1 MSIITGIRNSNS
13 LDLHDIASIHVT
25 CWQEVYAFMPSD
37 VLAAR
42 GHQYR
47 IEQWRKWFSDRPT
60 DQALFSLLSAE
71 KVVGFAVAKRNNDQ
85 AIDAVGEFHAC
96 YILPKFRGGI
106 SGPIA
111 MLALA
116 KFLYETDQWPACV
129 WAFRSNPYRR
139 IYSALGCVPTVF
151 RDRII
156 EGHALPE
163 IGYLAPPYEV
173 LISRLNR
180 MYASAV
186 QRQTQSLQSQHR
198 HLRLRG

>member
-1 MSIITGIRNSNS
+1 MSIITSIRYSNP
-13 LDLHDIASIHVT
+13 LDLHDIALIHVA
-25 CWQEVYAFMPSD
+25 CWREVYAFMPSD

-42 GHQYR
+42 GYQYR
-47 IEQWRKWFSDRPT
+47 SEQWQRWFTERPT
-60 DQALFSLLSAE
+60 NEALFSLVSAG
-71 KVVGFAVAKRNNDQ
+71 KVVGFAVAKRNEDP
-85 AIDAVGEFHAC
+85 AIDAIGEFHAC
-96 YILPKFRGGI
+96 YILPDFRGGI

-116 KFLYETDQWPACV
+116 KFLYAAGQWPACV
-129 WAFRSNPYRR
+129 WAFKSNPYRR

-186 QRQTQSLQSQHR
+186 QRQTQSLPSQHR
-198 HLRLRG
+198 HSRLRG